1 MRKVVVNTT
10 PIIALANIGYL
21 NLLHE
26 LYDEI
31 IIPSAVNNE
40 IISEPARSLVDS
52 CNWLKINNV
61 TDDAWNRMVFSTRLH
76 AGEAEVI
83 LLAKECRADLLI
95 IDDNAA
101 KKTAKYLG
109 MTVTGTMGVLLK
121 AKREGY
127 IVAVKPL
134 LKSLIEDGFYV
145 STAVQSYV
153 MEQSGETWEG

>member
-1 MRKVVVNTT
+1 MRRVVVNTT
-10 PIIALANIGYL
+10 PIIALANIGCL
-21 NLLHE
+21 SLLHE
-26 LYDEI
+26 LYDEV

-52 CNWLKINNV
+52 CNWIKINNV

-83 LLAKECRADLLI
+83 MLAKECGADLLI

-109 MTVTGTMGVLLK
+109 MTELADKAFEHEMKSKSNDEAFVLSDIK
-121 AKREGY
+121 M
-127 IVAVKPL
+127 
-134 LKSLIEDGFYV
+134 KSVCKTYY
-145 STAVQSYV
+145 SY
-153 MEQSGETWEG
+153 SH